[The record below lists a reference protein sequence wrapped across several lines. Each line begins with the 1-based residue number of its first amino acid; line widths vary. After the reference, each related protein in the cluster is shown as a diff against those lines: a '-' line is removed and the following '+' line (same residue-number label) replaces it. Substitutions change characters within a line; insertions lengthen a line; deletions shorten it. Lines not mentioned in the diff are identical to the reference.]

1 MNQLRNLMPK
11 EELEIEII
19 KLLKSQNMCG
29 LATCKDN
36 IPRATPLEYY
46 PKETAV
52 YILLEK
58 GRH

>member
-19 KLLKSQNMCG
+19 KLLKSQNMCV

-46 PKETAV
+46 SKETAV